1 MKKIALL
8 LAIAIILTM
17 TGCASEDSKA
27 MDAAN
32 ALLEAGD
39 YAGAIEAYGAISS
52 YQDVSAQIAAAA
64 DGLIKAGEY
73 EKAMELL
80 SSVNGYQ
87 VIADKMAEAE
97 KLLQEQN
104 AGFLYGTWKNLY
116 SDAVLT
122 MHEDGTGVLTTEDNT
137 YDIRY
142 TYEDGILTLD
152 NPVTFVLTV
161 SEENGI
167 CHLIN
172 DVNSMN
178 FVTEADYEEVG
189 PREVEI
195 TMENWE
201 QYFELKHVRSLL
213 YDQFGEPT
221 AAAFNYAI
229 YLKEEYVEKLA
240 GGDQG
245 LHDLVFKLEFD
256 QTHRYVTNVTSD
268 DYVVGD
274 IQFSNESQTNTAT
287 IHDYRGNSSMS
298 TRGVL
303 AESVCGEF
311 SLGWVNIDQGSEES
325 DTYPYMENGKIIAVQ
340 GSVMLF
346 P

>member
-1 MKKIALL
+1 MKKIALFLVIVL
-8 LAIAIILTM
+8 LLGM
-17 TGCASEDSKA
+17 TGCASEESKA

-39 YAGAIEAYGAISS
+39 YAAAIEAYGAISS

-64 DGLIKAGEY
+64 DALIAAGEY

-80 SSVNGYQ
+80 SSVNGYKM
-87 VIADKMAEAE
+87 IADKMEEAE
-97 KLLQEQN
+97 QLLQDQK

-122 MHEDGTGVLTTEDNT
+122 MHEDGTGSLTVGSEN
-137 YDIRY
+137 YDIHY
-142 TYEDGILTLD
+142 IYEDGKVTLD
-152 NPVTFVLTV
+152 NPLTFALTV

-167 CHLIN
+167 PHLVN
-172 DVNSMN
+172 EANSMN
-178 FVTEADYEEVG
+178 FVTEANYEAIG

-195 TMENWE
+195 TLENWE

-221 AAAFNYAI
+221 AAAFNYVI
-229 YLKEEYVEKLA
+229 YLKEEYIEKLA
-240 GGDQG
+240 GGNNAF
-245 LHDLVFKLEFD
+245 HDLVFKLEYD
-256 QTHRYVTNVTSD
+256 QNHRYVSNVTSD
-268 DYVVGD
+268 DFVVGD
-274 IQFSNESQTNTAT
+274 IHFSNETQTLTAT
-287 IHDYRGNSSMS
+287 VHDYRGNASMS
-298 TRGVL
+298 TREVL
-303 AESVCGEF
+303 YESVCGEF
-311 SLGWVNIDQGSEES
+311 SIGLVNIDQGSEES
-325 DTYPYMENGKIIAVQ
+325 KSYPYMENGKIIAVL